1 MEKQLCE
8 EKKARQN
15 AEERMTQAMLE
26 STKEMSRLRL
36 SLEMARE
43 ENKKYRESE
52 NVRREKDEETQE
64 EIKNLKE
71 KLNHLESK
79 QQNKNNSSR
88 IIL

>member
-43 ENKKYRESE
+43 EKQEIQRIREGQKRKGGRNKRGDQKSQRETE
-52 NVRREKDEETQE
+52 PPQK
-64 EIKNLKE
+64 
-71 KLNHLESK
+71 
-79 QQNKNNSSR
+79 
-88 IIL
+88 